1 MLMIFLF
8 ETILERFIAINLIKS
23 FMKSVLPPLPVVVL
37 AASTC
42 HHLPKLVQVLGF
54 HMEGHTAGQNT
65 ECAKKMAKAQVKKI
79 IYLISPSVD
88 LQSPLESL

>member
-1 MLMIFLF
+1 MIFLF

-42 HHLPKLVQVLGF
+42 HHLPKLV
-54 HMEGHTAGQNT
+54 
-65 ECAKKMAKAQVKKI
+65 
-79 IYLISPSVD
+79 
-88 LQSPLESL
+88 

>member
-1 MLMIFLF
+1 MIFLF

-42 HHLPKLVQVLGF
+42 YHLPKLVPVLACF

-65 ECAKKMAKAQVKKI
+65 ECAKKMAKAQVKKM